1 MKLKS
6 MIVQMGLSGV
16 LAVATVAAIP
26 AVHAFGLDTLKS
38 AAGVGES
45 ADKGGVDVKS
55 LLSQQKDLMGRFN
68 SSMNNMLLAQSK
80 TLEAAGL
87 KEDAQRANASA
98 ENYKSGNV
106 VSEDQLKRDSI
117 VSAESN
123 TKIEQLLKQN
133 NQLSEDGQKLLLSAV
148 PHYAKGMYDGTRL
161 PKELESWTSSAQG
174 GLDSLVSNPLQ
185 AGKLTSGLK
194 DVTTVAT
201 NLPNLL
207 KTWGSTSSAFVSYA
221 KSNKVDV
228 SDVESKLGDL

>member
-6 MIVQMGLSGV
+6 MIVKMGLSGV
-16 LAVATVAAIP
+16 LAIATVAAIP

-38 AAGVGES
+38 AAGVSES
-45 ADKGGVDVKS
+45 AEKGGVDVNS

-68 SSMNNMLLAQSK
+68 SSMNNMLLAQAK

-87 KEDAQRANASA
+87 KEDAQRASAAA

-106 VSEDQLKRDSI
+106 VSKDQLKRDSM

-123 TKIEQLLKQN
+123 SKIEQLLKQN
-133 NQLSEDGQKLLLSAV
+133 NKLSADGQKLLVSAV

-161 PKELESWTSSAQG
+161 PKDFESWTSSAQG
-174 GLDSLVSNPLQ
+174 GLNSLASNPLG

-201 NLPNLL
+201 SLPNLL
-207 KTWGSTSSAFVSYA
+207 KTWGSTSVAFVNYA

>member
-6 MIVQMGLSGV
+6 MMVQMGLSGV
-16 LAVATVAAIP
+16 LALATVAAVP
-26 AVHAFGLDTLKS
+26 AAHAFGLGDLKA
-38 AAGVGES
+38 AAGGGES
-45 ADKGGVDVKS
+45 AEQGGVDVKT
-55 LLSQQKDLMGRFN
+55 LLSQQQDLMGRFN

-80 TLEAAGL
+80 TLAAAGL
-87 KEDAQRANASA
+87 KEEAQRAGAAA

-106 VSEDQLKRDSI
+106 VSEEQLKRDAL

-123 TKIEQLLKQN
+123 SKIEQLLKQGGN
-133 NQLSEDGQKLLLSAV
+133 LSADGQKMLVSAV

-161 PKELESWTSSAQG
+161 PKEFESWTSSAQG
-174 GLDSLVSNPLQ
+174 GLDSLASNPLD
-185 AGKLTSGLK
+185 AGKLSSGLK

-207 KTWGSTSSAFVSYA
+207 KTWGSTSAAFVSYA